1 MKGQFIIYSSNMDGT
16 NWFEGNWLDLFL
28 AQTSPNG
35 PEVSRDQLPDLEILM
50 VVAVPGVVNSLGYLQ
65 PSKEEDELED
75 EKDRDADV
83 GDVGDLLLG
92 EKSHSKVGIHSK
104 LYNLKKKTSPQ
115 AKRHK
120 PSLLFTSV

>member
-16 NWFEGNWLDLFL
+16 NWFKGDWLDLLL

-50 VVAVPGVVNSLGYLQ
+50 VVAVPGIVNSLGYLQ

-104 LYNLKKKTSPQ
+104 LYNL
-115 AKRHK
+115 
-120 PSLLFTSV
+120 SVQRWQLAVLI